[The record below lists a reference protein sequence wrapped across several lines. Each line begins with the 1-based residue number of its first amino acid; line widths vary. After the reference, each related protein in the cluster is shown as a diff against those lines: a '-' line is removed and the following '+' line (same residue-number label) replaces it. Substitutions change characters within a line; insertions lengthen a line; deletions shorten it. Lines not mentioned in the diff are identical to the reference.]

1 MRLAFASDV
10 SAWLGTSLH
19 DGGDKLRPGVTTHEV
34 PEASFVEENLDSWLD
49 EVGQYC
55 PWSAQL
61 LSVEDYR

>member
-1 MRLAFASDV
+1 MHGS
-10 SAWLGTSLH
+10 G
-19 DGGDKLRPGVTTHEV
+19 LRYMMVVISSGPGVTTHEV